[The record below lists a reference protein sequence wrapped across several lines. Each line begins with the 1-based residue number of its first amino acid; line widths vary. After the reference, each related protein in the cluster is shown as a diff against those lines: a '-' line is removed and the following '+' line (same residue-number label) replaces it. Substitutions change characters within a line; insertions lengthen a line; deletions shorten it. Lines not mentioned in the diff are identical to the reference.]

1 MWNCRLVWLLKK
13 MIVKQGRLS
22 VDWKVISLGETE
34 ISILEKK
41 IFWEHRREEK
51 RLKHP
56 TLNPRKNK
64 QKIWWTYLISM
75 ITEKRMKS
83 LNSEWASLK
92 TIWLCVFR
100 PDMRMCLPYKMAVL
114 LLWIFNNSS
123 SNCALKKI
131 SWWWRVFT
139 LVFRETPVSLPFS
152 NFSCLNPF
160 SRFQL
165 PLKSEQKIGWNA
177 ARLREVCQ
185 IFVMSYAQRLAFAGK
200 SEISLP

>member
-1 MWNCRLVWLLKK
+1 

-22 VDWKVISLGETE
+22 VDWKVNSLGETE

-41 IFWEHRREEK
+41 TFWEHRREEK

-56 TLNPRKNK
+56 TLNPRINK

-92 TIWLCVFR
+92 TIWLCDFR
-100 PDMRMCLPYKMAVL
+100 PVMRMCLPYKMVAL
-114 LLWIFNNSS
+114 LLWILGNSS

-131 SWWWRVFT
+131 NWWWRVLT

-185 IFVMSYAQRLAFAGK
+185 I
-200 SEISLP
+200 